1 MNELRVVT
9 DELGPLVGS
18 ERDLHAFYYA
28 LKQVTRRLQPGVVGA
43 LHATCSDEASIETV
57 EAFNSGFARDLL
69 PPLKHAHRAPF
80 ATSSLGGRYEWG
92 SLRVAEDHFA
102 LPESARSFK
111 LMLVKVSAHVGVL
124 PGPHEPAFGSMLR
137 YGMESTCCG
146 MLTALLGGT
155 ELPSA
160 EPLREVFGSEGV
172 DRLAMLREDVEPR
185 VRLLAAAI
193 VSARLQARSAVLE
206 AQDHTAATPTL
217 YLIVPTVTLNKPDR
231 DAELLCGV
239 YLLDRRHGREEDHY
253 LGLGDLPAAYRI
265 GEEQGR
271 LRVTDGSAI
280 TPRAARDHRR
290 MIREARD
297 EMAAPLARD
306 GRVDEL
312 LERARSEA
320 LDDHALNVL
329 LLEGLLLALAEL
341 SPVSAAL
348 LLFGEGSVSV
358 YKAYQAHRMVREVE
372 ASDEARAILEDLHRQ
387 VESMP
392 PEDVE
397 RVLRILL
404 EEYEGQA

>member
-1 MNELRVVT
+1 
-9 DELGPLVGS
+9 
-18 ERDLHAFYYA
+18 
-28 LKQVTRRLQPGVVGA
+28 
-43 LHATCSDEASIETV
+43 
-57 EAFNSGFARDLL
+57 
-69 PPLKHAHRAPF
+69 
-80 ATSSLGGRYEWG
+80 
-92 SLRVAEDHFA
+92 
-102 LPESARSFK
+102 
-111 LMLVKVSAHVGVL
+111 
-124 PGPHEPAFGSMLR
+124 
-137 YGMESTCCG
+137 
-146 MLTALLGGT
+146 
-155 ELPSA
+155 
-160 EPLREVFGSEGV
+160 
-172 DRLAMLREDVEPR
+172 
-185 VRLLAAAI
+185 
-193 VSARLQARSAVLE
+193 
-206 AQDHTAATPTL
+206 
-217 YLIVPTVTLNKPDR
+217 
-231 DAELLCGV
+231 
-239 YLLDRRHGREEDHY
+239 
-253 LGLGDLPAAYRI
+253 
-265 GEEQGR
+265 
-271 LRVTDGSAI
+271 
-280 TPRAARDHRR
+280 

-320 LDDHALNVL
+320 LDDHTLNVL